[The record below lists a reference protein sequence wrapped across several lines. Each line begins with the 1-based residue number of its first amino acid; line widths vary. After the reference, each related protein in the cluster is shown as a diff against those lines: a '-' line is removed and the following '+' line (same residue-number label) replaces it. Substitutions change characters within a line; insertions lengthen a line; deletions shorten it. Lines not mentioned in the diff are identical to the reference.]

1 MMFIHPNLR
10 DARPLMVVG
19 GPRCGTRFVANAL
32 NRSPTVLVQGEIPSQ
47 AMDNAIRFLSE
58 TTDYF
63 ASVPQWAAGW
73 EQGRPAL
80 LYALWASMVK
90 RNPRAVRR
98 TITWFGHK
106 TPRHDSYWEFYRDF
120 LGDDVVPKY
129 VFCMRN
135 FVDHYLSMNSMN
147 ERHTIDRVA
156 TEYRASATR
165 YAEMK
170 AALGENVSL
179 FILDDLREGG
189 IDYVRETLFERL
201 GIEVDQRTLARIDVV
216 HQANSTEG
224 AGRSRRRE
232 LTVGERVFLDKNDDL
247 LEALEALRAG
257 RPLVLLR
264 TVDGTDPWK
273 GRLSQPRGGA
283 RQWIG

>member
-1 MMFIHPNLR
+1 MFIHPKLR
-10 DARPLMVVG
+10 DARPLMIVG

-32 NRSPTVLVQGEIPSQ
+32 NRSPIVLVQREIPSQ
-47 AMDNAIRFLSE
+47 AMDNAVRFLSE
-58 TTDYF
+58 ASDYF

-73 EQGRPAL
+73 EQGRRAL

-90 RNPRAVRR
+90 GRPLAVR
-98 TITWFGHK
+98 TPTSWFGHK
-106 TPRHDSYWEFYRDF
+106 TPRHDQYWEFYRDF
-120 LGDDVVPKY
+120 FGDISPKY

-147 ERHTIDRVA
+147 DVLIDQVA
-156 TEYRASATR
+156 REYRASVAR

-201 GIEVDQRTLARIDVV
+201 GIEVDRQTLSRIDVS
-216 HQANSTEG
+216 HKANSTEG
-224 AGRSRRRE
+224 VGRPRRKE
-232 LTVGERVFLDKNDDL
+232 LTADERSFLDKNDDL
-247 LEALEALRAG
+247 LDALQALRAAT
-257 RPLVLLR
+257 PLR
-264 TVDGTDPWK
+264 RNIDSMTTWK
-273 GRLSQPRGGA
+273 RWLNQRRGGP
-283 RQWIG
+283 RQWLG